1 MLLCGR
7 CGENLVIAVLG
18 KSFEIDLE
26 DLFENW
32 KGMNSCRGE
41 QALFSRETSTFVFY
55 FFKYSVI

>member
-1 MLLCGR
+1 M
-7 CGENLVIAVLG
+7 IAVLG